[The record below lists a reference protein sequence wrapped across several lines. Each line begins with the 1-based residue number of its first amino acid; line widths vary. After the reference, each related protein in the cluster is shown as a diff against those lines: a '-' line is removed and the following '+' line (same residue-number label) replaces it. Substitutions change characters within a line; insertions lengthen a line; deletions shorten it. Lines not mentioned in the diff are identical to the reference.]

1 MRWGFESSLVNFLVH
16 CASHLDPEFM
26 KNLRMLFFNLSVKI
40 LTGLLKNQK
49 KLVQILHDTAGWRN
63 LESSVKCVQA
73 LVNGCGDKFHLY
85 VDQSLLDLIFT
96 SLEHPN
102 RFVRETAYQT
112 CATIIEVCSGQ
123 EQINHRIVNNSQC
136 FTRSMVFDISYT
148 RHHNP
153 LLIRN
158 RSWILARILSKKPL
172 EKMFLDFKKWV
183 KITVRA
189 PL

>member
-1 MRWGFESSLVNFLVH
+1 M
-16 CASHLDPEFM
+16 A
-26 KNLRMLFFNLSVKI
+26 FFGITVIFIIQK
-40 LTGLLKNQK
+40 LKTK
-49 KLVQILHDTAGWRN
+49 CLVQLSFLRWQVFFEGTRENILHISLSDWIIFSGWRN

-123 EQINHRIVNNSQC
+123 EQINRRTGTNSKY
-136 FTRSMVFDISYT
+136 FTRSTILIKKISK
-148 RHHNP
+148 
-153 LLIRN
+153 
-158 RSWILARILSKKPL
+158 WIHDSTDHKKL
-172 EKMFLDFKKWV
+172 HKFNF
-183 KITVRA
+183 ISHFQST
-189 PL
+189 

>member
-1 MRWGFESSLVNFLVH
+1 MTHHQINNSITELTL
-16 CASHLDPEFM
+16 LI
-26 KNLRMLFFNLSVKI
+26 FFS
-40 LTGLLKNQK
+40 
-49 KLVQILHDTAGWRN
+49 GWRN

-123 EQINHRIVNNSQC
+123 EQINRRTGTNSKY
-136 FTRSMVFDISYT
+136 FTRSTILIKKIQNESMT
-148 RHHNP
+148 P
-153 LLIRN
+153 LITKSCINSILFLIFKQPKKFQKKYY
-158 RSWILARILSKKPL
+158 LSVLKG
-172 EKMFLDFKKWV
+172 
-183 KITVRA
+183 
-189 PL
+189 